1 MTPFLHIRSFVWH
14 TLLAVLLAVILIVSG
29 SQFAQASSQALI
41 WGDSYNLSN
50 FEHDFDENTKKWT
63 EVQAQLP
70 PYPKKDNL
78 MRFEVSSSTSNTFFI
93 DYPSITVGSDG
104 VVRYTVL
111 IRSPSGAETV
121 NYEGMRCETGERK
134 LYAFGRKNDAGGEW
148 SRNRYAKWELI
159 PARQASSHQ
168 RELFFHYLC
177 TVDTAGD
184 LKKIQFAVKQGGVR
198 RGE

>member
-1 MTPFLHIRSFVWH
+1 MRYTIA
-14 TLLAVLLAVILIVSG
+14 LLLCLWG
-29 SQFAQASSQALI
+29 TQAHADSQATV
-41 WGDSYNLSN
+41 WGDSYRMGN
-50 FEHDFDENTKKWT
+50 FEYDFDENAKTWQ
-63 EVQAQLP
+63 EIQAQLP
-70 PYPKKDNL
+70 PYPRAANL
-78 MRFEVSSSTSNTFFI
+78 VEFTVSAATSNRFYI
-93 DYPSITVGSDG
+93 DYDSLNVGEDG

-121 NYEGMRCETGERK
+121 SFEGMRCETGERK
-134 LYAFGRKNDAGGEW
+134 LYAFGRQDGKGGGEW
-148 SRNRYAKWELI
+148 SRNRYAKWDPI

-184 LKKIQFAVKQGGVR
+184 LRKIQYAVKHGGVR

>member
-1 MTPFLHIRSFVWH
+1 MRYLITLILG
-14 TLLAVLLAVILIVSG
+14 LLAVPALADRDATV
-29 SQFAQASSQALI
+29 
-41 WGDSYNLSN
+41 WGDSYNPGN
-50 FEHDFDENTKKWT
+50 FEYDFDANAKAWK

-70 PYPKKDNL
+70 PYPKAENL
-78 MRFEVSSSTSNTFFI
+78 VEFTVSAATSNRFYI
-93 DYPSITVGSDG
+93 DFPSIHVGQDG

-111 IRSPSGAETV
+111 IKSPAGAETV
-121 NYEGMRCETGERK
+121 SFEGMRCETGERK
-134 LYAFGRKNDAGGEW
+134 LYAFGHKDGQGGGEW

-159 PARQASSHQ
+159 PARQATSHQ

-184 LKKIQFAVKQGGVR
+184 LKKIQYAVKTGGVR